1 MPYYICKAL
10 TGIVKR
16 LSVLTFDYEIFFD
29 GQNDLE
35 HLITKTQKL
44 TDITNHQSVP
54 LSFFIDIA
62 YLDAL
67 KRYGLHQDYKRIKD
81 QLNWLST
88 CGHELQFHWHP
99 HWITST
105 WNDEQKLWNFN
116 KADYSWNGFVENHGI
131 EKMIEGLKHCLQ
143 IFKTEFNIVPCAFR
157 MGGLALEE
165 PQHYLKTIEE
175 LGFTIECSV
184 FPGYFKECKYFT
196 TDHRNTP
203 HKTHWKIDAQTGCF
217 KEQQQGSILEL
228 PISQAHTR
236 ELDFWKK
243 ANLSLNYRWLKW
255 SSQEENT
262 ANTQSPMN
270 LEVKKEILPRTASL
284 DKADRATKMLFKS
297 VTEQIWENGA
307 DFVIWLNHPKSLNLY
322 SWSALRDYIDW
333 VKNNRGQLITIESLK
348 NKL

>member
-1 MPYYICKAL
+1 MHCYICRAL

-44 TDITNHQSVP
+44 TDIANHQSVP

-62 YLDAL
+62 YLEAL
-67 KRYGLHQDYKRIKD
+67 KRCGFEPEYKRIKD

-99 HWITST
+99 HWVTSS
-105 WNDEQKLWNFN
+105 WNSDENCWNFN
-116 KADYSWNGFVENHGI
+116 KSDYSWNGFVQNHGI
-131 EKMIEGLKHCLQ
+131 NKMIEAINECLA
-143 IFKTEFNIVPCAFR
+143 IFKYEFNIVPCAFR
-157 MGGLALEE
+157 MGGLAIEE

-175 LGFTIECSV
+175 LGFTIESSI
-184 FPGYFKECKYFT
+184 FPGFFKECKFFT
-196 TDHRNTP
+196 TDHRKHP
-203 HKTHWKIDAQTGCF
+203 EKTHWKIDSTTGCF
-217 KEQQQGSILEL
+217 KENQQGSILEL
-228 PISQAHTR
+228 PISQAITK
-236 ELDFWKK
+236 ELDFIKK
-243 ANLSLNYRWLKW
+243 ASLSLNYRWLKW
-255 SSQEENT
+255 SSQEEEG
-262 ANTQSPMN
+262 AGAQSPMN
-270 LEVKKEILPRTASL
+270 LGVKKEILPRTASL
-284 DKADRATKMLFKS
+284 DKADRATKMLFRS

-333 VKNNRGQLITIESLK
+333 VKNNGGQLITIESLK

>member
-1 MPYYICKAL
+1 MHCYICKAL

-16 LSVLTFDYEIFFD
+16 LSALTFDYEIFFD

-44 TDITNHQSVP
+44 TDIANHQSVP
-54 LSFFIDIA
+54 LTFFIDIA
-62 YLDAL
+62 YLEAL
-67 KRYGLHQDYKRIKD
+67 KRHGLHQEYKRIKD
-81 QLNWLST
+81 QLNWLAS

-105 WNDEQKLWNFN
+105 WSEEQNRWNFS
-116 KADYSWNGFVENHGI
+116 KADYSWNGFVENHGSD
-131 EKMIEGLKHCLQ
+131 KMIEALILCLE
-143 IFKTEFNIVPCAFR
+143 IFKTEFNIIPCAFR
-157 MGGLALEE
+157 MGGLAIEN
-165 PQHYLKTIEE
+165 PQDYLKTIEN

-184 FPGYFKECKYFT
+184 FPGFYKECKYFT

-203 HKTHWKIDAQTGCF
+203 TKSHWKIDSQSGCF
-217 KEQQQGSILEL
+217 KEQPLGKILEL
-228 PISQAHTR
+228 PISQAYTK

-255 SSQEENT
+255 SSQEEEG
-262 ANTQSPMN
+262 AHAHLPVN

-284 DKADRATKMLFKS
+284 DRADKATKMLFRS
-297 VTEQIWENGA
+297 VTEQIWENGT

-333 VKNNRGQLITIESLK
+333 VKNSNGQLTTIESLK
-348 NKL
+348 SKL